1 MLIAMMDSSDILN
14 ALIVRAN
21 KTALKI
27 TPTFVIEKMENVLAN
42 PTLLAEPVMRVR
54 MDTLIILVVKIVDAL
69 QIVPKIHLMFVL
81 KEMANAP
88 ALENMMVES
97 VIDVWIIIC
106 LQRTSSTAKLVTNI
120 LIYAMEKNLE
130 VVIAMMDS

>member
-1 MLIAMMDSSDILN
+1 MMDSLDILI
-14 ALIVRAN
+14 ALIVHAN

-69 QIVPKIHLMFVL
+69 QITQLTTLMLVKRKLDSVL
-81 KEMANAP
+81 
-88 ALENMMVES
+88 V
-97 VIDVWIIIC
+97 
-106 LQRTSSTAKLVTNI
+106 R
-120 LIYAMEKNLE
+120 
-130 VVIAMMDS
+130 